1 MNNHNLEVS
10 LTVMLMVRNIHAQQ
24 FHEINSVTNLAR
36 NVTKLHKILTIL
48 LHLVAPKEMLI
59 TTERLE

>member
-1 MNNHNLEVS
+1 
-10 LTVMLMVRNIHAQQ
+10 MLMVRNIHAQQ